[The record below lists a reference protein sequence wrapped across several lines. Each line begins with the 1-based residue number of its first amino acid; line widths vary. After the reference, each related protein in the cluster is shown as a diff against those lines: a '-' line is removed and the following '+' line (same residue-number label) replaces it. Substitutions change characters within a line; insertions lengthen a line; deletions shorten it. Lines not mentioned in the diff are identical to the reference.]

1 MSTADYPRIP
11 YGMGSFAQ
19 IRRDGLLYIDKT
31 RFVRP
36 LEDYRHAFLIRPRR
50 FGKTCWLGLLECYYD
65 RAEAEHFD
73 TRFAGTDIGANPT
86 PNRSRYV
93 VLRFDFSA
101 FNPKLSTLEARFE
114 EYCESHLH
122 SALRRNRDLFPDAA
136 TRYILAAPGI
146 NGKLDRL
153 FGHAAEAGIPLYLL
167 IDEYDNFANTVLAYH
182 GEAAYQQFTHGEGF
196 YRAFFATLKA
206 GTARGGG
213 LERLFMTGVSPI
225 TLDDVTSGFNIADNL
240 SLEHRFNEVLGF
252 TEAEVRGLLTMYRD
266 LGVFD
271 QDVDTALDTMR
282 AWYDGYRFS
291 RRATASV
298 YNTDMV
304 LYYLKRSLPNE
315 PIPEDLIDNNVRIDY
330 GKLRH
335 LMVVSQRGAARLNG
349 NFDLL
354 RELLGEGRAE
364 ATIQE
369 SFPLERLVES
379 ENFLS
384 LLYYFGLLAI
394 EGERRGTVNLAIPNH
409 TIRQLLYGYLRE
421 AYRDV
426 ELFSVNQHRLTI
438 LLSRMAF
445 DGEWR
450 PVVELLRDAIAEQT
464 GIRDYIAGEK
474 VLQGFLAAYFGLTAS
489 LIVRSEVELAKG
501 YADLVLE
508 PFTARYPDI
517 GYGYVIELKYLK
529 RGARPE
535 TGEATPAQGAPLPDP
550 QASRPHH
557 RQAGETPAYPGKEPA
572 PPAGAVTGEASLP
585 AAVAARLDQARKQ
598 LRQYLAE
605 AALRAR
611 YPSVRLIGLALVF
624 HGWELVAAEAVE
636 ADPGETAPVP

>member
-1 MSTADYPRIP
+1 MSTADWPRIP

-36 LEDYRHAFLIRPRR
+36 LEDHRHAFLIRPRR

-65 RAEAEHFD
+65 RTEAEDFD
-73 TRFAGTDIGANPT
+73 ARFAGTDIGANPT
-86 PNRSRYV
+86 PLRSRYV
-93 VLRFDFSA
+93 VLRFNFSA

-114 EYCESHLH
+114 EYCERHLR
-122 SALRRNRDLFPDAA
+122 SALLRNRDLFPEPAVRA
-136 TRYILAAPGI
+136 ILAPPDI
-146 NGKLDRL
+146 NAKLDQL
-153 FGHAAEAGIPLYLL
+153 FGHAARTGIPLYLL

-206 GTARGGG
+206 GTEQGGG

-240 SLEHRFNEVLGF
+240 SLEPDFAELLGF
-252 TEAEVRGLLTMYRD
+252 TEAEVRGLLERYRD
-266 LGVFD
+266 LGVFG
-271 QDVDTALDTMR
+271 QNVDTALDTMR

-291 RRATASV
+291 EDAECSV

-304 LYYLKRSLPNE
+304 LYYLKRSIPNR
-315 PIPEDLIDNNVRIDY
+315 PMPRRLIDDNVRIDY

-354 RELLGEGRAE
+354 RELLGEGRAK
-364 ATIQE
+364 ADIQV

-384 LLYYFGLLAI
+384 LLYYFGLLSI
-394 EGERRGTVNLAIPNH
+394 EGEHRGTVRLAIPNH

-445 DGEWR
+445 DGEWH

-474 VLQGFLAAYFGLTAS
+474 VLQGFLAAYFGLSAS

-529 RGARPE
+529 RSERPAARAAE
-535 TGEATPAQGAPLPDP
+535 TGEPASVPDTASAALTGAC
-550 QASRPHH
+550 A
-557 RQAGETPAYPGKEPA
+557 
-572 PPAGAVTGEASLP
+572 
-585 AAVAARLDQARKQ
+585 Q
-598 LRQYLAE
+598 LRDYLAD
-605 AALRAR
+605 AALRTR
-611 YPSVRLIGLALVF
+611 HPSSVRFLGLALVF

-636 ADPGETAPVP
+636 VGTGPA